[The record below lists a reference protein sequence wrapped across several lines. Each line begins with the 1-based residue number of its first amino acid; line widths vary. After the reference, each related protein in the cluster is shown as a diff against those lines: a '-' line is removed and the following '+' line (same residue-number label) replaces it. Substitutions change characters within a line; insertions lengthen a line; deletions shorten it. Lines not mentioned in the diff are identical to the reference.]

1 MKRILVPMIAV
12 VLAVACNNEKPAPE
26 NAEATRPTVAKTPPR
41 PDRAFH
47 SPNQA
52 LDRTVLSTIPSG
64 KRDFR
69 RDPPRV
75 ESVDAQVLEGGRVRL
90 SVRFAEKDLPRV
102 IQLQDEKETV
112 TLRDDGAEGDTA
124 GDGIFTGTAAIAPE
138 FLRERAAVA
147 RRFAAS
153 REMSVFRNRQLV
165 RLQKPVLEFRPDRFR
180 IPDVFDFPPPPPPP
194 AIDPARSLLINA
206 PTVVGDPKR
215 AGNPCVAGSNA
226 LGPWSFGSLMTE
238 MANQSATG
246 ITPSQL
252 VQRWLEE
259 WALDQTVNGPDVPAR
274 TNINN
279 VITAWKN
286 ASGGGALD
294 MKKAPFRLIAIVNRI
309 DLADNPSYGG
319 NANSGELRFVF
330 GLMNNCQPTR
340 FAVIFEYGVP
350 PKSCFGLKAY
360 AQQWR
365 NLSNLAVGSAAYN
378 AALQAITDP
387 ITVHGAGGSKPN
399 GSALNQLRSNEN
411 FLNPLWELRE
421 FRINAASR
429 LLEQTTTKQ
438 TPITSFNNQ
447 ASLRDFINNNQ
458 ASILNGTYVV
468 DLLLNGA
475 PFLSGSAPMP
485 PGVWN
490 GAAVVNN
497 NDARNK
503 FSLGTC
509 SGCHFTETKTPF
521 VHINPASPIGS
532 PAALSGFL
540 TGINMNDPVVA
551 ATPRSYHDLQ
561 DRKNRIDA
569 IQGSPCFILG
579 LFNQPRRMV
588 H

>member
-1 MKRILVPMIAV
+1 MKRILVPTLVAV
-12 VLAVACNNEKPAPE
+12 MALACRDEKPSQPQPPK
-26 NAEATRPTVAKTPPR
+26 NPPTADT
-41 PDRAFH
+41 AFH
-47 SPNQA
+47 SPNQP
-52 LDRTVLSTIPSG
+52 LDRSVLSTIPSG
-64 KRDFR
+64 NRDFR
-69 RDPPRV
+69 RDPPV
-75 ESVDAQVLEGGRVRL
+75 VQTVDAQAIDGGRVRL

-102 IQLQDEKETV
+102 IRLDDEKEAV
-112 TLRDDGAEGDTA
+112 TLHDDGAEGDA
-124 GDGIFTGTAAIAPE
+124 AANDGIFTAIATLPPE
-138 FLRERAAVA
+138 FLRDRTIRA
-147 RRFAAS
+147 RELAS
-153 REMSVFRNRQLV
+153 ANEISVFRNRQLV
-165 RLQKPVLEFRPDRFR
+165 KLPRGVEAFRPGR
-180 IPDVFDFPPPPPPP
+180 IIDVFDFPPPPPAPV
-194 AIDPARSLLINA
+194 IDPARSLLINN
-206 PTVVGDPKR
+206 PTVVGDPTR

-226 LGPWSFGSLMTE
+226 MGAWSFGRHMTE
-238 MANQSATG
+238 MANQGATG
-246 ITPSQL
+246 ITPAQFA
-252 VQRWLEE
+252 QRWLEE
-259 WALDQTVNGPDVPAR
+259 WVLPQTINGPDVPAR
-274 TNINN
+274 AAINN
-279 VITAWKN
+279 VINSWKA
-286 ASGGGALD
+286 ASGGGPLD
-294 MKKAPFRLIAIVNRI
+294 LSKAPFRLIAIVNRI

-330 GLMNNCQPTR
+330 GLMNNCQPTP

-365 NLSNLAVGSAAYN
+365 NLSGMVIGSPAYN
-378 AALQAITDP
+378 AALQNITDP
-387 ITVHGAGGSKPN
+387 ITVHGAGGAKPN

-421 FRINAASR
+421 FRINGASR

-438 TPITSFNNQ
+438 TPITTFNNG
-447 ASLRDFINNNQ
+447 APLRDFINNNQ
-458 ASILNGTYVV
+458 AAIFNGTYLV
-468 DLLLNGA
+468 DLLLNGQ

-503 FSLGTC
+503 FSRNTC
-509 SGCHFTETKTPF
+509 SGCHFTETNTPF
-521 VHINPASPIGS
+521 VHINPASPIDA

-540 TGINMNDPVVA
+540 TGINMNDPVVP

-569 IQGSPCFILG
+569 IQGSPCFLLG